1 MSAIFKDRKIPRHLI
16 IEDDYEQRL
25 RKRHR
30 WGGWL
35 SVAMLLGMLAMAALQ
50 VFPVGGL

>member
-16 IEDDYEQRL
+16 IEDDYEQRQ

-35 SVAMLLGMLAMAALQ
+35 SFTMLLAMLAMAVLQ
-50 VFPVGGL
+50 VV